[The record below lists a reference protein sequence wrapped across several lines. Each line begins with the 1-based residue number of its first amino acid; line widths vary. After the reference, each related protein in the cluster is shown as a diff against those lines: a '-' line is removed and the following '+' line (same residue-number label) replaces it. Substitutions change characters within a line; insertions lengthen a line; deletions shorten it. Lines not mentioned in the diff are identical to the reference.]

1 MVGSYQEANYCWFPQ
16 METLVSEADQVFFKV
31 YHIYVKCV
39 DVNTFETNNQLFE
52 AFFLVLE
59 YMKTTITDGQLVTP
73 ID

>member
-1 MVGSYQEANYCWFPQ
+1 M
-16 METLVSEADQVFFKV
+16 SEADQVFFKV